1 MTYVF
6 YGVLT
11 IGAIITIVSSIATFI
26 ISLFNKDKKKSV
38 KAPIIGLII
47 GLVIIFILFF
57 AGNYSKW
64 HLDADTKDRLLSID
78 NINSTQQQIIIEN
91 LDIIEISVGNDSIE
105 DYKDFLYYDYYAKI
119 FEQKLSDNDTFVLIM
134 PRSSNASF
142 DQIPHITEYENT
154 VVIITGNK
162 SLRISFW
169 AKENSSETLN
179 LVLDKLSKMQVINE
193 SKNIN
198 R

>member
-11 IGAIITIVSSIATFI
+11 IGAIITIISSVATFI
-26 ISLFNKDKKKSV
+26 ISLFGKDKKKSV
-38 KAPIIGLII
+38 KAPIIGFII
-47 GLVIIFILFF
+47 GLLIIFLLYF

-64 HLDADTKDRLLSID
+64 NLDADTKERLLSID
-78 NINSTQQQIIIEN
+78 SINSIQQEIIIEG

-105 DYKDFLYYDYYAKI
+105 DYEDFLYYDYYAKI
-119 FEQKLSDNDTFVLIM
+119 FEHKLSDNETFVLIM

-142 DQIPHITEYENT
+142 DQIPRITEYENT
-154 VVIITGNK
+154 VVVITGNK

-169 AKENSSETLN
+169 EKENTSETLN
-179 LVLDKLSKMQVINE
+179 IVLDKLSKMQVINE

-198 R
+198 

>member
-11 IGAIITIVSSIATFI
+11 IGAIITIISSVATFI
-26 ISLFNKDKKKSV
+26 ISLFGKDKKKSV
-38 KAPIIGLII
+38 KAPISGFII
-47 GLVIIFILFF
+47 GLLIIFLLYF

-64 HLDADTKDRLLSID
+64 NLDTDTKEHLLSID
-78 NINSTQQQIIIEN
+78 SINSIQQEIIIEG

-119 FEQKLSDNDTFVLIM
+119 FEQKLSDNETFVLIM

-142 DQIPHITEYENT
+142 DQIPRITEYENT
-154 VVIITGNK
+154 VIIITGNK

-169 AKENSSETLN
+169 EKENSSETLN
-179 LVLDKLSKMQVINE
+179 IILDKLSEMQVINE
-193 SKNIN
+193 SKT
-198 R
+198 

>member
-11 IGAIITIVSSIATFI
+11 IGAIITIISSAATFI
-26 ISLFNKDKKKSV
+26 ISLFGKDKKKSV
-38 KAPIIGLII
+38 KAPIIGFAIGLLII
-47 GLVIIFILFF
+47 FLLYF

-64 HLDADTKDRLLSID
+64 NLDADTKERLLSI
-78 NINSTQQQIIIEN
+78 NCINSIQQEIIIEG

-119 FEQKLSDNDTFVLIM
+119 FEQKLSNNDTFVLIM

-142 DQIPHITEYENT
+142 EQIPHITEYENT
-154 VVIITGNK
+154 VVVITRNK

-169 AKENSSETLN
+169 EKENSSETLN
-179 LVLDKLSKMQVINE
+179 LVLDKLSELQVINE

-198 R
+198 